1 MKITYYGHSALLV
14 ETEEVKVIIDPFL
27 SGNPNSGISPDEL
40 SVDAVCSPTD
50 IPIILEMRWRLPRRM
65 TVRSLLSMN
74 WQNIAASK
82 VRRSNT

>member
-14 ETEEVKVIIDPFL
+14 ETEEVKVIIDPFCREIRIRGSHPMSFRSML
-27 SGNPNSGISPDEL
+27 F
-40 SVDAVCSPTD
+40 CSPTD